1 MSILDGIKDKA
12 KELLK
17 VSAPYAVRQTQTYSA
32 AKNSVIVAGLTLD
45 GVVSA
50 TLNADV
56 ITRQETGIDYY
67 YTTYYQSLEQRTL
80 TVVFLPTAKSLDVLR
95 NLALKQ
101 QITKG
106 WFNLSV
112 HENDKIVNVYR
123 AWIISLPE
131 ISMQQEAGDREVIF
145 GIKSMYS
152 GIHSIDQPTDY
163 ESENYSKYGSR
174 PQDAGSN
181 KTSVIDE
188 ETGKII
194 TPSRNTNSNS
204 LDDFDVSGGLPL
216 EPLPPQ
222 DEN

>member
-1 MSILDGIKDKA
+1 MDIKDKA

-17 VSAPYAVRQTQTYSA
+17 VSEPFAVRQTQTYNA
-32 AKNSVIVAGLTLD
+32 AKNSIIVAGLTLD
-45 GVVSA
+45 GVVSS

-67 YTTYYQSLEQRTL
+67 YTTYYHSIEQRTL
-80 TVVFLPTAKSLDVLR
+80 TVTFLPTAKSLDVLR
-95 NLALKQ
+95 ELALKQ
-101 QITKG
+101 QINRG

-131 ISMQQEAGDREVIF
+131 LGMQQEAGDREVVF

-163 ESENYSKYGSR
+163 ESQNYSKYGAR

-181 KTSVIDE
+181 KTSVINE
-188 ETGKII
+188 ETGDII
-194 TPSRNTNSNS
+194 TPSRNVNSNS
-204 LDDFDVSGGLPL
+204 LDDFDVSDGLPL
-216 EPLPPQ
+216 EPLPQQ
-222 DEN
+222 DDN

>member
-17 VSAPYAVRQTQTYSA
+17 VAEPFAVRQTQTYNA

-45 GVVSA
+45 GVVSS

-80 TVVFLPTAKSLDVLR
+80 TVVFLPTANSLDVLR

-163 ESENYSKYGSR
+163 ESENYSKYGSI
-174 PQDAGSN
+174 PQDSGSN

-194 TPSRNTNSNS
+194 TPSRNINSNS

-216 EPLPPQ
+216 EPLPPKY
-222 DEN
+222 DN